1 MLSVLNK
8 TLKNAHNADVLL
20 FFKKA
25 TLSIV
30 EIALM
35 PRSVDV
41 LSIVDCTVTQTTPF
55 RTKWGGGIGVLF
67 SC

>member
-1 MLSVLNK
+1 M
-8 TLKNAHNADVLL
+8 
-20 FFKKA
+20 KA
-25 TLSIV
+25 KLRIV

-35 PRSVDV
+35 PRSVNV
-41 LSIVDCTVTQTTPF
+41 LSIVDCTATQTTPF